1 MVAEV
6 LSGMVQGIQGELI
19 TVQADISDGL
29 PVLA

>member
-19 TVQADISDGL
+19 TVQADIR
-29 PVLA
+29 PVIFLRR